1 MFLRFLKVFIIWK
14 GQIMLN
20 NLLNSC
26 AFSNVPKRFSLKTMS
41 TLVYRNKNPRN
52 LELLGLAPKTK
63 GWEFQAPRKDFWNKV
78 VLNREPHNTTG
89 LVVHASSKVLISAST
104 KEVSIRKHLYSCIDV
119 SAAENVGRV
128 LALRCHQC
136 GFTEL
141 FSETSE
147 IYKENEST
155 RAFYESLLNGG
166 IQLKETPP
174 IEELDAIGIDY
185 DSMSDEEKRAMYP
198 SLIETLRTTPDWDNI
213 PYPYSLRPRAGS
225 YKLKSR
231 YQILSKI
238 RQGMVWDPYYLR
250 MVHPQNKAYWQHDY
264 EELQKKKLESLG
276 DLNESEEPVKTIV
289 PSKWQLM

>member
-20 NLLNSC
+20 DLLNSC

-41 TLVYRNKNPRN
+41 TLVYRNKNPRLENFYGRHSYRN
-52 LELLGLAPKTK
+52 LELLGLAPKMK

-147 IYKENEST
+147 IYKENESVC
-155 RAFYESLLNGG
+155 SLSF
-166 IQLKETPP
+166 IF
-174 IEELDAIGIDY
+174 
-185 DSMSDEEKRAMYP
+185 
-198 SLIETLRTTPDWDNI
+198 
-213 PYPYSLRPRAGS
+213 
-225 YKLKSR
+225 
-231 YQILSKI
+231 
-238 RQGMVWDPYYLR
+238 
-250 MVHPQNKAYWQHDY
+250 
-264 EELQKKKLESLG
+264 
-276 DLNESEEPVKTIV
+276 
-289 PSKWQLM
+289 